1 MVHFVTG
8 VSVSLSEK
16 GGQCGEAM
24 ESDAVDYEDLL
35 EHVCGFCD
43 KIFKKEVKLDRHIRK
58 YHAELPLNEDEKED
72 NLITEVKKEDADEVK
87 IEPLTDDDVKV
98 RKMNKK
104 YDNLYL
110 FDPTTRI
117 WICASCGATYQ
128 SDHGIRCHLNT
139 TVCGFGEKDN
149 YKPKVNYKSMY
160 MKSDGQ
166 LTCCGCGIA
175 YQSERGIYHHLKET
189 VCGYGTK
196 ERMLHKKDWTPF
208 YTLENSLYICVV
220 CGASYDYIKGM
231 HHHLK
236 RKCGVDAKLKMFS
249 SPKPISQKG
258 EKRSPDKRDY
268 KPFYRKGDDSLLT
281 CLGCE
286 TVYHSMKGL
295 KSHLRTTKCG
305 FGDRFRSP
313 PKTSYL
319 QLYIKEGDQCI
330 CKGCGKI
337 YNSSRG
343 VHHHLNSTRCGFG
356 EKEGGRPR
364 NNYTAMY
371 SFCDG
376 QYECRRCAFKIGYM
390 GGIHEHLKKCL
401 AGFVEELDRLAEL
414 EKLELKDGIKSEFDK
429 SLTQD
434 DLDELNT
441 LSGVE
446 RKVVSSIRGT
456 EFDMDKISD
465 ATEEEFCDKLIANT
479 EVASSNLSVNFADID
494 LD

>member
-1 MVHFVTG
+1 
-8 VSVSLSEK
+8 
-16 GGQCGEAM
+16 M
-24 ESDAVDYEDLL
+24 ESTVDYEDLL

-43 KIFKKEVKLDRHIRK
+43 KIFKKEAKLDRHIRK
-58 YHAELPLNEDEKED
+58 NHAQGDDKREDGNTGTVEKKDNETS
-72 NLITEVKKEDADEVK
+72 LMDEVK
-87 IEPLTDDDVKV
+87 TEPLSDDEVKV

-110 FDPTTRI
+110 FDSTTRI
-117 WICASCGATYQ
+117 WICATCGATYQ
-128 SDHGIRCHLNT
+128 SDHGIRCHLKT
-139 TVCGFGEKDN
+139 TVCGFGDKDN

-166 LTCCGCGIA
+166 ITCCGCGIA
-175 YQSERGIYHHLKET
+175 YHSERGIYHHLKET
-189 VCGYGTK
+189 ICGYGTK

-208 YTLENSLYICVV
+208 YKIENNIFTCVV
-220 CGASYDYIKGM
+220 CGANYDYIKGI
-231 HHHLK
+231 HYHLK
-236 RKCGVDAKLKMFS
+236 RKCGIDAKLKMFS
-249 SPKPISQKG
+249 SPKPILKEG

-268 KPFYRKGDDSLLT
+268 KPFYRKEDDSLLT

-286 TVYHSMKGL
+286 TVYHSMKGI

-319 QLYIKEGDQCI
+319 QLYTKDGDHCI
-330 CKGCGKI
+330 CKACGRV

-356 EKEGGRPR
+356 EKESSGPRPR

-371 SFCDG
+371 SFSEG

-390 GGIHEHLKKCL
+390 GGIHDHLKKCL
-401 AGFVEELDRLAEL
+401 VGFVEELDRLAEL
-414 EKLELKDGIKSEFDK
+414 EKLEMKDGIKSEFDRP
-429 SLTQD
+429 LTED

-441 LSGVE
+441 FSGVE
-446 RKVVSSIRGT
+446 RKVVKSFRGM
-456 EFDMDKISD
+456 ESDFDKMSD